1 MWNKIKNQSI
11 RFQLRLAMSLFLI
24 MACVSIAVVVYQKA
38 STLLMQQTLKEHQS
52 KLSVLSDTI
61 ASQFVSYI
69 DVARVLEVT
78 FRSGYLHGLTFTNEN
93 VTYAGRKVENA
104 VINGQS
110 IIGDKSIVDRFSRD
124 TNVTA
129 TLFLASGNDFIR
141 VATTLRTDGAQ
152 RASAA
157 LLDPEHPAY
166 TKLINGQPYYDT
178 VRLYGREYISYYSP
192 IKDEFH
198 RVRGISAVALPME
211 DASET
216 IFANL
221 ALLGW
226 GESGHT
232 IVVNHNAEYL
242 GEYLYH
248 PQKKRQGE
256 SILDVVDA
264 DGNKVFSDIIK
275 HENGVIRYFDNTK
288 GEAQEK
294 YAVYT
299 QVPGWN
305 WTLIGGSYI
314 SEVTKGSNHLL
325 MLVMGVSG
333 VVTLI
338 IFILLS
344 IFLYR
349 MTQPLQDLTGYMTQL
364 SQGRVSI
371 TIPEVEDNSKNEIKQ
386 LTYGFHIMASKFNG
400 LVANIREASAQV
412 QTRAGH
418 VAVDAKESLLQSDVQ
433 HQQVELVVTAI
444 EQMASSAQSVAEQ
457 VESIAVSVRSA
468 NEVSLS
474 GSQLVTNVR
483 QEIAELNEQL
493 RQSAEAI
500 DMVNRQ
506 SENIQAV
513 TRMIDEVAEQTNLLA
528 LNAAIEAARAGE
540 QGRGFAVVADEVR
553 TLAHRTQ
560 GSVKEVVTIIAQLRD
575 YTTSA
580 VGLMSESQLKG
591 KIVTEQAHQAGMALE
606 KITDQV
612 TDIACKSEVIAATA
626 EEQAQVTQEV
636 AANATEISRLNQDSQ
651 EIASKTAM
659 NAENLQ
665 ELSTALNKQVDYFY

>member
-24 MACVSIAVVVYQKA
+24 MACVSIAIVVYQQA
-38 STLLMQQTLKEHQS
+38 SALLMQQTLKEHQS

-69 DVARVLEVT
+69 DVAKDLEAT
-78 FRSGYLHGLTFTNEN
+78 FRSGYLHGLTFSNDDVIYE
-93 VTYAGRKVENA
+93 GKKVNNA
-104 VINGQS
+104 FIDGQS
-110 IIGDKSIVDRFSRD
+110 IVGNTSIVDRFTHD
-124 TNVTA
+124 TDVTA
-129 TLFLASGNDFIR
+129 TIFLASGNEFVR
-141 VATTLRTDGAQ
+141 VATTLKTDSNH
-152 RASAA
+152 RASGAI
-157 LLDPEHPAY
+157 LGQGHPAY
-166 TKLINGQPYYDT
+166 TKLINGQIYYDK
-178 VRLYGREYISYYSP
+178 VRLFGREYISYYSP

-198 RVRGISAVALPME
+198 RIRGVSAVALPIE

-226 GESGHT
+226 GDSGYT
-232 IVVNHNAEYL
+232 IVVNHHADYL

-256 SILDVVDA
+256 SILDLKDS
-264 DGNKVFSDIIK
+264 DGEKVFSEIVSN
-275 HENGVIRYFDNTK
+275 ENGVIRYFENIK
-288 GEAQEK
+288 GEAKEK

-299 QVPGWN
+299 QVPGWD

-314 SEVTKGSNHLL
+314 EEVTKGSNHLL

-349 MTQPLQDLTGYMTQL
+349 MTGPLQNLTGYMDQL
-364 SQGRVSI
+364 SQGQVSLR
-371 TIPEVEDNSKNEIKQ
+371 IPEVESNSNNEIKQ
-386 LTYGFHIMASKFNG
+386 LTHGFHVMALKFNG
-400 LVANIREASAQV
+400 LVSNIREASLQV
-412 QTRAGH
+412 QTRAEH
-418 VAVDAKESLLQSDVQ
+418 VAADAKESLLQSDVQ

-474 GSQLVTNVR
+474 GSQLVKEVR
-483 QEIAELNEQL
+483 SDIADLNMQL

-500 DMVNRQ
+500 DMVSRQ

-580 VGLMSESQLKG
+580 VTLMSESQIKG
-591 KIVTEQAHQAGMALE
+591 KKVTEQAQQAGVALDQ
-606 KITDQV
+606 ITDQV

-636 AANATEISRLNQDSQ
+636 AVNATEISRLNQDSQ
-651 EIASKTAM
+651 DIAAKTAK

-665 ELSTALNKQVDYFY
+665 QLSTELSEQVDYFY

>member
-24 MACVSIAVVVYQKA
+24 MACVSIAVVVYQQA
-38 STLLMQQTLKEHQS
+38 SALLMQQTLKEHQS

-69 DVARVLEVT
+69 DVAKDLEVT
-78 FRSGYLHGLTFTNEN
+78 FRSGYLHGLTFSNDDVMYE
-93 VTYAGRKVENA
+93 GRK
-104 VINGQS
+104 INDAFIDGQS
-110 IIGDKSIVDRFSRD
+110 IVGNTSIVDRFTHD
-124 TNVTA
+124 TDVTA
-129 TLFLASGNDFIR
+129 TIFLASGNEFVR
-141 VATTLRTDGAQ
+141 VATTLKTDSSH
-152 RASAA
+152 RASGAI
-157 LLDPEHPAY
+157 LGPGHPAY
-166 TKLINGQPYYDT
+166 TKLSNGQVYYDK
-178 VRLYGREYISYYSP
+178 VRLFGREYISYYSP

-198 RVRGISAVALPME
+198 RIRGVSAVALPIE

-226 GESGHT
+226 GDSGYT
-232 IVVNHNAEYL
+232 IVVNHHADYL

-256 SILDVVDA
+256 SILDLKDNE
-264 DGNKVFSDIIK
+264 GKKVFAEIVNN
-275 HENGVIRYFDNTK
+275 ENGVIRYFENIK
-288 GEAQEK
+288 GQAKEK

-299 QVPGWN
+299 QVPGWD

-314 SEVTKGSNHLL
+314 EEVTKGSNHLL
-325 MLVMGVSG
+325 MLIMGVSS

-338 IFILLS
+338 IFTLLS

-349 MTQPLQDLTGYMTQL
+349 MTGPLQDLTGYMDQL
-364 SQGRVSI
+364 SQGQVSLK
-371 TIPEVEDNSKNEIKQ
+371 IPEVEGNSNNEIKQ
-386 LTYGFHIMASKFNG
+386 LTHGFHVMAFKFNG
-400 LVANIREASAQV
+400 LVSNIREASVQV
-412 QTRAGH
+412 QTRAEH
-418 VAVDAKESLLQSDVQ
+418 VAADAKESLLQADVQ

-474 GSQLVTNVR
+474 GSELVKEVR
-483 QEIAELNEQL
+483 SEIADLNIQL

-500 DMVNRQ
+500 DMVSRQ

-560 GSVKEVVTIIAQLRD
+560 GSVKEVVTIIDQLRD
-575 YTTSA
+575 YTSSA
-580 VGLMSESQLKG
+580 VTLMSESQIKG
-591 KIVTEQAHQAGMALE
+591 KKVTEQAQQAGIALDQ
-606 KITDQV
+606 ITDQV

-636 AANATEISRLNQDSQ
+636 AVNATEISRLNQDGQ
-651 EIASKTAM
+651 EIAGKTAK
-659 NAENLQ
+659 NAENLKQ
-665 ELSTALNKQVDYFY
+665 LSTELSEQVDYFY

>member
-11 RFQLRLAMSLFLI
+11 RFQLRLAMSLFLV
-24 MACVSIAVVVYQKA
+24 MACVSIAVVVYQQA
-38 STLLMQQTLKEHQS
+38 SALLMQQTLKEHQS

-69 DVARVLEVT
+69 DVARDLEVT

-93 VTYAGRKVENA
+93 VTYADREVENA

-110 IIGDKSIVDRFSRD
+110 IIGDTSIVDRFTHD
-124 TNVTA
+124 TDVTA

-141 VATTLRTDGAQ
+141 VATTLKTDESQ

-157 LLDPEHPAY
+157 LLGYEHPAY
-166 TKLINGQPYYDT
+166 TKLINGQSYYDT

-198 RVRGISAVALPME
+198 RVRGVSAVALPME

-226 GESGHT
+226 GDSGHT
-232 IVVNHNAEYL
+232 IVVNHNADYL

-256 SILDVVDA
+256 SILDLKDRNG
-264 DGNKVFSDIIK
+264 DKVFSDIVD
-275 HENGVIRYFDNTK
+275 HENGVIRYFESVK
-288 GEAQEK
+288 GEAKEK

-314 SEVTKGSNHLL
+314 HEITKGSNHLL

-333 VVTLI
+333 VITLI
-338 IFILLS
+338 IFTLLS
-344 IFLYR
+344 ILLYR
-349 MTQPLQDLTGYMTQL
+349 MTKPLQELTGYMDQL
-364 SQGRVSI
+364 SQGQVSLI
-371 TIPEVEDNSKNEIKQ
+371 IPEVEDNSKNEIKQ
-386 LTYGFHIMASKFNG
+386 LTHGFHVMASKFNG
-400 LVANIREASAQV
+400 LVANIREASTQV

-418 VAVDAKESLLQSDVQ
+418 VAADAKESLLQSDVQ

-474 GSQLVTNVR
+474 GSQLVKNVR
-483 QEIAELNEQL
+483 GEIADLNVQL

-500 DMVNRQ
+500 DMVSRQ

-560 GSVKEVVTIIAQLRD
+560 GSVKEVVTIIAQLRE

-580 VGLMSESQLKG
+580 VTLMSESQLKG
-591 KIVTEQAHQAGMALE
+591 KIVTEQAEQAGIALD

-626 EEQAQVTQEV
+626 EEQAQVTQEI

-651 EIASKTAM
+651 DIAAKTAT
-659 NAENLQ
+659 NAKNLQ
-665 ELSTALNKQVDYFY
+665 QLSTELNQQVDYFY

>member
-1 MWNKIKNQSI
+1 
-11 RFQLRLAMSLFLI
+11 MSLFLI
-24 MACVSIAVVVYQKA
+24 IACVSIAAVVYQQA
-38 STLLMQQTLKEHQS
+38 SALLMQQTLKEHQS

-69 DVARVLEVT
+69 DVAKDLEVT
-78 FRSGYLHGLTFTNEN
+78 FRSGYLYGLTFTNDDVVYGGKAVN
-93 VTYAGRKVENA
+93 NA

-110 IIGDKSIVDRFSRD
+110 IIGDTSIVDRFTHD
-124 TNVTA
+124 TDVTA
-129 TLFLASGNDFIR
+129 TIFLASDNEFVR
-141 VATTLRTDGAQ
+141 VATTLKTDTSDRGSGAILGQ
-152 RASAA
+152 G
-157 LLDPEHPAY
+157 HPAY
-166 TKLINGQPYYDT
+166 AKLLNGKPYYDK
-178 VRLYGREYISYYSP
+178 VRLFGREYISYYSP

-198 RVRGISAVALPME
+198 RVRGVSAVALPIE

-226 GESGHT
+226 GDSGYT
-232 IVVNHNAEYL
+232 IVANHHPDYL

-256 SILDVVDA
+256 SILDLKDSYG
-264 DGNKVFSDIIK
+264 DKVFSEIVSN
-275 HENGVIRYFDNTK
+275 ENGVIRYFENIK
-288 GEAQEK
+288 GETKEK

-299 QVPGWN
+299 QVPGWD

-314 SEVTKGSNHLL
+314 EEVTKGSNHLL

-338 IFILLS
+338 IFTLLS

-349 MTQPLQDLTGYMTQL
+349 MTRPLQDLTGYMAQL
-364 SQGRVSI
+364 SQGQVSLC
-371 TIPEVEDNSKNEIKQ
+371 IPEVEDNSNNEIKQ
-386 LTYGFHIMASKFNG
+386 LTHGFHVMAFKFNG
-400 LVANIREASAQV
+400 LVSNIREASAQV
-412 QTRAGH
+412 QTRAEH
-418 VAVDAKESLLQSDVQ
+418 VAADAKESLLQSDVQ

-474 GSQLVTNVR
+474 GSQLVKEVR
-483 QEIAELNEQL
+483 AEIADLNTQL

-500 DMVNRQ
+500 DMVSRQ
-506 SENIQAV
+506 SESIQAV

-580 VGLMSESQLKG
+580 VSLMSESQLKG
-591 KIVTEQAHQAGMALE
+591 KKVTEQAQQAGVALDQ
-606 KITDQV
+606 ITDQV

-636 AANATEISRLNQDSQ
+636 AVNATEISRLNQDSQ
-651 EIASKTAM
+651 NIAAKTAK

-665 ELSTALNKQVDYFY
+665 QLSTELTEQVDYFY